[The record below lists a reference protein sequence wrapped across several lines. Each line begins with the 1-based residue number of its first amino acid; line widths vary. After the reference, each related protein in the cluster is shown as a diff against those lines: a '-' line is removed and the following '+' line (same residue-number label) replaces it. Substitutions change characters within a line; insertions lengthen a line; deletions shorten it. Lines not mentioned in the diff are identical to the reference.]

1 MESSENKNAAVS
13 PAHEPD
19 ASPKAVKMSENKMG
33 TMPVPK
39 LLVSM
44 SLPMVASMLV
54 QALYNVVDS
63 IFVSKFDQ
71 AAMTAVTL
79 AFPAQTLLIAS
90 AVGTGVGINALLSYN
105 LGKKDQKGVNNA
117 ASHGIFLYTLY
128 AVIFCV
134 LGFTLTGPFIRSQF
148 AAKDFAENYDLTMK
162 TIGYGKDY
170 LSIVM
175 GCSVGMFF
183 QILLERL
190 LQSTGKTIYSMITQG
205 TGAVVN
211 IILDYALVFGHF
223 GLPRMGVKGAA
234 IATVIG
240 QCVAAF
246 IALYFNLRKNKE
258 VSLSMRGFHLNGATI
273 RNIYKV
279 AFPSILMQAIASV
292 ITFILNK
299 LLAGFTMDAVTVF
312 GIYFRIQ
319 SFIFMPVFG
328 FNSGMVPILAYN
340 YGARRK
346 KRMLE
351 TLRLSYFIAAGIMV
365 VGTILFWAIPEQLLS
380 LFSEDAESLEKL
392 VLYGKPAFHYISLHF
407 IAASFSIIT
416 ISVFQ
421 ALGNGLYATI
431 VSVCRQVV
439 ILLPVAWFMA
449 KVVKRL
455 DFVWLSYPI
464 AEIAS
469 ALLCAF
475 FLMRIY
481 RKQISPLPE

>member
-33 TMPVPK
+33 TMPIPK

-183 QILLERL
+183 QIH
-190 LQSTGKTIYSMITQG
+190 LQI
-205 TGAVVN
+205 
-211 IILDYALVFGHF
+211 H
-223 GLPRMGVKGAA
+223 
-234 IATVIG
+234 
-240 QCVAAF
+240 
-246 IALYFNLRKNKE
+246 
-258 VSLSMRGFHLNGATI
+258 
-273 RNIYKV
+273 
-279 AFPSILMQAIASV
+279 
-292 ITFILNK
+292 
-299 LLAGFTMDAVTVF
+299 
-312 GIYFRIQ
+312 
-319 SFIFMPVFG
+319 
-328 FNSGMVPILAYN
+328 
-340 YGARRK
+340 
-346 KRMLE
+346 
-351 TLRLSYFIAAGIMV
+351 
-365 VGTILFWAIPEQLLS
+365 QL
-380 LFSEDAESLEKL
+380 
-392 VLYGKPAFHYISLHF
+392 H
-407 IAASFSIIT
+407 
-416 ISVFQ
+416 
-421 ALGNGLYATI
+421 
-431 VSVCRQVV
+431 
-439 ILLPVAWFMA
+439 ILLGIHN
-449 KVVKRL
+449 RQ
-455 DFVWLSYPI
+455 Y
-464 AEIAS
+464 
-469 ALLCAF
+469 C
-475 FLMRIY
+475 
-481 RKQISPLPE
+481 

>member
-1 MESSENKNAAVS
+1 MNSSEQTL
-13 PAHEPD
+13 HT
-19 ASPKAVKMSENKMG
+19 ENKMG
-33 TMPVPK
+33 TMPIPR

-71 AAMTAVTL
+71 DAMTAVTL
-79 AFPAQTLLIAS
+79 AFPAQTLLIAM

-105 LGKKDQKGVNNA
+105 LGRKDSRGVNNA
-117 ASHGIFLYTLY
+117 ATHGIAIYAIY
-128 AVIFCV
+128 AVVFCI
-134 LGFTLTGPFIRSQF
+134 LGFTLAEPFIRSQF
-148 AAKDFAENYDLTMK
+148 SAKDFAEKYDVTIK

-170 LSIVM
+170 LSVVM
-175 GCSVGMFF
+175 GCSLGLFF
-183 QILLERL
+183 QVLLERL
-190 LQSTGKTIYSMITQG
+190 LQSTGRTIYAMITQG
-205 TGAVVN
+205 TGAIIN
-211 IILDYALVFGHF
+211 IFLDYALVFGHF

-234 IATVIG
+234 VATVIG
-240 QCVAAF
+240 QSVAALLG
-246 IALYFNLRKNKE
+246 LYFNLTKNKE
-258 VSLSMRGFHLNGATI
+258 VSLSKRGFRIHAATLK
-273 RNIYKV
+273 NIYKV

-292 ITFILNK
+292 ITYILNS

-312 GIYFRIQ
+312 GIYFKIQ

-346 KRMLE
+346 KRMVE
-351 TLRLSYFIAAGIMV
+351 TLRLSYFIAAAIMA
-365 VGTILFWAIPEQLLS
+365 VGTVLFWVFPKQLLS
-380 LFSEDAESLEKL
+380 LFSEDAASLETL
-392 VLYGKPAFHYISLHF
+392 VTYGTPAFHYISLHF

-431 VSVCRQVV
+431 VSFCRQVV

-449 KVVKRL
+449 KVVQKL

-464 AEIAS
+464 AEVCS

-481 RKQISPLPE
+481 RNQIAPLPD

>member
-1 MESSENKNAAVS
+1 MEANTTMTQK
-13 PAHEPD
+13 
-19 ASPKAVKMSENKMG
+19 ENKMG
-33 TMPVPK
+33 VMPIPK

-71 AAMTAVTL
+71 DAMTAVTL
-79 AFPAQTLLIAS
+79 AFPAQTLLIAM

-105 LGKKDQKGVNNA
+105 LGRRDEKGVKNA
-117 ASHGIFLYTLY
+117 ASHGIFLYTIYTVLFF
-128 AVIFCV
+128 I
-134 LGFTLTGPFIRSQF
+134 LGFTLAGPFIRSQF
-148 AAKDFAENYDLTMK
+148 SSKDFTDNYDVTMK

-175 GCSVGMFF
+175 GCSIGMFF

-205 TGAVVN
+205 TGAIVN
-211 IILDYALVFGHF
+211 IFLDYALVFGHF

-240 QCVAAF
+240 QCVAALLG
-246 IALYFNLRKNKE
+246 LYFNLTKNKE
-258 VSLSMRGFHLNGATI
+258 VSLSMRGFRFHGATV

-279 AFPSILMQAIASV
+279 AFPSILMQAIASI
-292 ITFILNK
+292 ITYILNS

-365 VGTILFWAIPEQLLS
+365 VGTILFWTIPEQLLS

-392 VLYGKPAFHYISLHF
+392 VTYGTPAFHYISLHF
-407 IAASFSIIT
+407 LFASFSIIT

-449 KVVKRL
+449 KIVKRL

-464 AEIAS
+464 AECAS

-481 RKQISPLPE
+481 RKQIAPLPE

>member
-1 MESSENKNAAVS
+1 MNS
-13 PAHEPD
+13 PEQTLHT
-19 ASPKAVKMSENKMG
+19 ENKMG
-33 TMPVPK
+33 VMPIPK

-54 QALYNVVDS
+54 QALYNIVDS

-117 ASHGIFLYTLY
+117 ASHGIFIYTIY
-128 AVIFCV
+128 AIAFCI
-134 LGFTLTGPFIRSQF
+134 LGFTLAGPFIRSQF
-148 AAKDFAENYDLTMK
+148 APKDFAENYDLTMK

-205 TGAVVN
+205 TGAIVN
-211 IILDYALVFGHF
+211 IFLDYALVFGHF

-240 QCVAAF
+240 QCVAALLG
-246 IALYFNLRKNKE
+246 LYFNLNRNKE
-258 VSLSMRGFHLNGATI
+258 VSLSMRGFRLHGTTI
-273 RNIYKV
+273 RSIYKV

-292 ITFILNK
+292 ITYILNS
-299 LLAGFTMDAVTVF
+299 LLAGFTMAAVTVF

-351 TLRLSYFIAAGIMV
+351 TLRLSYLIAASIMA
-365 VGTILFWAIPEQLLS
+365 VGTILFWIFPKQLLS
-380 LFSEDAESLEKL
+380 LFSEDADALATL
-392 VLYGKPAFHYISLHF
+392 VEYGTPAFHYISLNF

-449 KVVKRL
+449 KIVKRL

-464 AEIAS
+464 AEVCS

-475 FLMRIY
+475 FLLRIY
-481 RKQISPLPE
+481 RKQISPLPD

>member
-1 MESSENKNAAVS
+1 
-13 PAHEPD
+13 
-19 ASPKAVKMSENKMG
+19 
-33 TMPVPK
+33 
-39 LLVSM
+39 
-44 SLPMVASMLV
+44 
-54 QALYNVVDS
+54 
-63 IFVSKFDQ
+63 
-71 AAMTAVTL
+71 
-79 AFPAQTLLIAS
+79 
-90 AVGTGVGINALLSYN
+90 
-105 LGKKDQKGVNNA
+105 
-117 ASHGIFLYTLY
+117 
-128 AVIFCV
+128 
-134 LGFTLTGPFIRSQF
+134 
-148 AAKDFAENYDLTMK
+148 
-162 TIGYGKDY
+162 
-170 LSIVM
+170 
-175 GCSVGMFF
+175 
-183 QILLERL
+183 
-190 LQSTGKTIYSMITQG
+190 
-205 TGAVVN
+205 
-211 IILDYALVFGHF
+211 
-223 GLPRMGVKGAA
+223 
-234 IATVIG
+234 
-240 QCVAAF
+240 
-246 IALYFNLRKNKE
+246 
-258 VSLSMRGFHLNGATI
+258 MRGFHLNGATI

>member
-1 MESSENKNAAVS
+1 MESSENQTVTASAAAES
-13 PAHEPD
+13 D
-19 ASPKAVKMSENKMG
+19 ASPTAIRHAENKMG
-33 TMPVPK
+33 TMPVPR

-44 SLPMVASMLV
+44 SLPMVVSMLV

-63 IFVSKFDQ
+63 IFVSKYDQ

-90 AVGTGVGINALLSYN
+90 AVGTGVGINALLSYS
-105 LGKKDQKGVNNA
+105 LGKKDRTGVNNA
-117 ASHGIFLYTLY
+117 ASHGIFLYAIY
-128 AVIFCV
+128 AVVFCI
-134 LGFTLTGPFIRSQF
+134 LGFTLAGPFIRSQF
-148 AAKDFAENYDLTMK
+148 TKRDFAENYDLTMK
-162 TIGYGKDY
+162 TIRYGKDY

-183 QILLERL
+183 QVLLERL

-205 TGAVVN
+205 TGAIIN
-211 IILDYALVFGHF
+211 IFLDYALVFGHF

-234 IATVIG
+234 VATVIG
-240 QCVAAF
+240 QCVAAL
-246 IALYFNLRKNKE
+246 IGLYFNLRKNKE
-258 VSLSMRGFHLNGATI
+258 VSLSMRGFRLHAATL

-299 LLAGFTMDAVTVF
+299 LLIGFTTDAVTVF
-312 GIYFRIQ
+312 GIYFKIQ

-351 TLRLSYFIAAGIMV
+351 TLRLSYFIAAGIML
-365 VGTILFWAIPEQLLS
+365 VGTILFWTIPEQLLA
-380 LFSEDAESLEKL
+380 LFSEDAESLETL
-392 VLYGKPAFHYISLHF
+392 VTYGKPAFHYISLHF

-455 DFVWLSYPI
+455 EFVWLSYPI
-464 AEIAS
+464 AEVAS
-469 ALLCAF
+469 ALMCAF
-475 FLMRIY
+475 FLIRIY
-481 RKQISPLPE
+481 RKQISSLPD